1 MIAPFF
7 SNLIFPRLSLLGLNC
22 GQSQMVFFRETLS
35 TNDLYEEVVGLNP
48 NFW

>member
-22 GQSQMVFFRETLS
+22 GQSKIVFFRETLS